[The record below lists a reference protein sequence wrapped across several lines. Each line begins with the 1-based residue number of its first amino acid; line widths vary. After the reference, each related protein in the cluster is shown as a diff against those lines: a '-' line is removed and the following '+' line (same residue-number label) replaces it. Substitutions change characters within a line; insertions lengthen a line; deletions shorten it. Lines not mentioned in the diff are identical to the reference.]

1 MRSFFKVRKMRKNP
15 FKKALAATLLAASVM
30 APTMAN
36 PSGPQVS
43 NGQVNI
49 SGLGGS
55 TVNVEQLTDRAI
67 VNWNSFSIG
76 AQEAVRFLQPS
87 QMAIILNRVTGQDP
101 SQILGSLSANGQ
113 VFLINPNGILFGP
126 NSTVDVGGLVA
137 STLGLSDQDFLNG
150 RYNFTQDPA
159 KELASIINQ
168 GTIHIS
174 DGGYAVLTAPLV
186 SNEGLIVAN
195 LGKVVLAGGE
205 KTTLNFDGRNLIS
218 YEVGALNGDPGTVLL
233 PKEAVGGML
242 ADMLGA
248 EDRAGKLVQR
258 PDGSM
263 ALEGGSGLTFQ
274 GGVASANGAAG
285 QQAGTVAVDAARL
298 TVLGDGSVTSADGV
312 GQNSAG
318 GSVYALS
325 NLDSGTTVG
334 QTGSLLSAR
343 GGESGDGGFIEF
355 SGGYFSLASRVDATS
370 PNGALGT
377 FLLDPRDIFVVDGAD
392 QGAIPPDP
400 GPGADLT
407 INDATL
413 ETVLAGANVTLQADR
428 NIDFD
433 SAVVINAPTGVLN
446 VVADNDN
453 NNDGNVK
460 LNGSTLTLGTL
471 TLQGQNVSFNTAT
484 VAVGNLEAQGD
495 LIHLDTSSINATGTV
510 ILNAGSEIFQSL
522 GSTLNTTNLGIQ
534 AGDRARVSF
543 DTVNLA
549 VNTNSYAVLEDTA
562 GGVNLVSSVTG
573 ATQTVTTGES
583 QFEAGLTATDPGG
596 PVTLRVQADMIGTDG
611 YLRSDGDI
619 VLETSLDAT
628 SALLLIADFNDD
640 GTGAISQTAGTVT
653 ADSLGLSA
661 GDGGIGTAGA
671 LSGGL
676 QVDTRDL
683 TLETSGNAN
692 VVDVAG
698 GVTLIDS
705 VLVGGEVLPEDKVD
719 GTRTGGSLQVSA
731 TGGDTADLNIQN
743 DILSVGTNAD
753 LAADNDVNF
762 LQVASATV
770 TGNLVVRADLDNNNN
785 GRIDLPAGPTLHL
798 LAPNVGLAQS
808 EDFGSTASMPVNVN
822 FTTFAIDTDPNGD
835 GNGGE
840 LYVADNSGDFTL
852 GAVTGV
858 LLSVSQS
865 RAPSAARFEA
875 NNGALNVNSD
885 VTVVNSGGKLDL
897 ASMGGMNL
905 GAVNVK
911 AGDSTAGTTTLKV
924 AGGSISQ
931 TQGGLLSS
939 HTLAIQVAGG
949 NVGTPGGGTDVNA
962 FDIATSFLNFSVE
975 GAVNILDTLDLDT
988 IGAQQDQLGAT
999 IGDVPLSAA
1008 GTLELETR
1016 GNFRQNATHTI
1027 HSGESAEIVADGNA
1041 DFADQ
1046 VDVTTGN
1053 LVVRA
1058 GGALRGNNSTFTANA
1073 IGLAAGGNIEDITN
1087 GPLKVATSQVSYAG
1101 NAGVNITNVTGDLT
1115 LATSVTAVDET
1126 VSGASSNGITTVT
1139 VPNGNLNVNTTV
1151 SNTSTSPTDL
1161 RATDD
1166 ITFNAGANTPN
1177 GTLLVVAD
1185 SENGGSGNIFMPGMV
1200 TLTAANVGLS
1210 AGEEIG
1216 TSTNPININAGQLAL
1231 ETAGGGAFVSNTSSA
1246 ITLVDQLVGSAD
1258 TVTGNSATGDF
1269 FLTSTGGITVS
1280 DVVAAP
1286 EIALVST
1293 AGDITVN
1300 QNVGDGTATNV
1311 VLSASGNISGSG
1323 LARGTQV
1330 GLAANNIG
1338 SSGTP
1343 FNFEAK
1349 QLTVDAGANSY
1360 LQTTG
1365 AVELIDTIMAT
1376 ALNTTVN
1383 GNDAVGDFRLLAGG
1397 QIDVSSTVTGG
1408 DITLSTSN
1416 GNLVLG
1422 ADVGDAGTVNTVLR
1436 AAGNIENGAT
1446 VSTTTSQNLGL
1457 AATNIGASGNAVI
1470 IDANNLS
1477 LAVGNDAFIADS
1489 DDLTVVDSVTATAAM
1504 DNVAGN
1510 TVGNNVQ
1517 IVATGN
1523 LNINAPTNGLS
1534 ATNLELIST
1543 GGDLNQMSGNIV
1555 ATNIAVLTATNNLIQ
1570 AAGPTVNAP
1579 TVGLQTINGN
1589 IGTPGP
1595 DSGAIDI
1602 NANNLVLSTLSGS
1615 ANVRD
1620 LSGGVTLVND
1630 LTSVGGTTVTGTD
1643 ISGSLQLSALG
1654 TNANLAISDDV
1665 TVGQGADLVADG
1677 DVIINNNVSVTNNL
1691 VIIADNDNDNSG
1703 AITGSGSVTSAGLG
1717 LAAAGNI
1724 DDGSGG
1730 PLVVDVNTFAVK
1742 GSGNVFVEDQT
1753 GSFTVDS
1760 VTGVTRSVS
1769 VAQAGGDLRLVASG
1783 GDLILNTQASAGSNL
1798 GLNSIAN
1805 VQLNAN
1811 VNAPS
1816 GSSNVVI
1823 VADSGNTGTG
1833 GITQAGGTTITG
1845 SNVGL
1850 SAGQDIGTS
1859 GAPIQISAAGLA
1871 AETSGGSLFV
1881 NNTANGLSLVD
1892 QVTGLGT
1899 TVTGNNAS
1907 ANFGVSTAGLL
1918 SVDDNVTADQ
1928 IRLASTNNGITL
1940 NQDVMGTTSVLLSA
1954 GGDITGSGVVSG
1966 PSVGLMAANV
1976 GTSANAIEITAN
1988 NLTLQ
1993 ATGDANVADTSGGLT
2008 VANQMTAAGQTLTGN
2023 SVGGSLQLAATGGDT
2038 AALNLASDITIGGS
2052 ADLVADDD
2060 VTIGGG
2066 VSAGNNIVVIAD
2078 NDNNNNGAIRGNGGN
2093 LSAGGIGLQANE
2105 DIGDPNGNPLDLNVA
2120 TLAVDADGNN
2130 DQTGGSVNVRDLSGD
2145 LTLGSVTGVN
2155 RTVNVAR
2162 AAGSLKVE
2170 TGEGNLN
2177 VNLAVTSGG
2186 RTDLVAGSDLNLNS
2200 TVTAGGDAALSSQQD
2215 LNLGANITSGGSISL
2230 VAGRDVKLGG
2240 TATVGRVK
2248 AQAGQTVVQAP
2259 NGNIVVRAG
2268 QDITTNGLGQLKANQ
2283 LGLAAG
2289 RDAGSIANPITF
2301 DAQSLSYNVGNDI
2314 IAEDSGG
2321 GLNLV
2326 GQVTALNETVN
2337 GNTAGRDS
2345 RIVANNGNL
2354 TSQAATTVGRNGELV
2369 TKGSGDVVVD
2379 ADYTAAN
2386 GNVVLRSAGD
2396 IRGTGKV
2403 TAVGLGL
2410 DAPNGSIGSTAA
2422 PLTFDSSTLTVG
2434 SRPFAVKPVTA
2445 FQRAPQV
2452 TAIVET
2458 VKDVGADPVVPLSPA
2473 FFLPGNTFAQDNVNL
2488 AEAVLQ
2494 QALDNY
2500 DLIYTDDGWQVID
2513 DQEFGT
2519 TRR

>member
-1 MRSFFKVRKMRKNP
+1 MRSFFKARKMRKNP
-15 FKKALAATLLAASVM
+15 FKKALVATLLAASVM
-30 APTMAN
+30 APAMAN

-55 TVNVEQLTDRAI
+55 TMNVEQLTDRAI

-168 GTIHIS
+168 GTIRIS

-258 PDGSM
+258 ADGTM
-263 ALEGGSGLTFQ
+263 ALEGGSGLVFQ
-274 GGVASANGAAG
+274 GGVAAANGAAG

-343 GGESGDGGFIEF
+343 GGDSGDGGFIEF
-355 SGGYFSLASRVDATS
+355 SGAHFLLGSARDASATDGLA
-370 PNGALGT
+370 GT
-377 FLLDPRDIFVVDGAD
+377 FFLDPTNISIIDGAIGGSTITGVTD
-392 QGAIPPDP
+392 TITDGDINN
-400 GPGADLT
+400 DLT
-407 INDATL
+407 TM
-413 ETVLAGANVTLQADR
+413 NVSLQAD
-428 NIDFD
+428 
-433 SAVVINAPTGVLN
+433 NAITFNTGVAIN
-446 VVADNDN
+446 GPN
-453 NNDGNVK
+453 NLK
-460 LNGSTLTLGTL
+460 LEATGGSINFSDST
-471 TLQGQNVSFNTAT
+471 VTA
-484 VAVGNLEAQGD
+484 ANLEALAGG
-495 LIHLDTSSINATGTV
+495 SINLQSTTLTATTSMV
-510 ILNAGSEIFQSL
+510 LNSGGSISNTDI
-522 GSTLNTTNLGIQ
+522 GSTRSVLIAPNLGLQ
-534 AGDRARVSF
+534 AGNDISSDITDRNLHISA
-543 DTVNLA
+543 DNLA
-549 VNTNSYAVLEDTA
+549 VNSNGFSVVLTDND
-562 GGVNLVSSVTG
+562 GGLNLVSTINGPTLS
-573 ATQTVTTGES
+573 VTTGGN
-583 QFEAGLTATDPGG
+583 AGELGITSAGATD
-596 PVTLRVQADMIGTDG
+596 TLTVQASPGFDYG
-611 YLRSDGDI
+611 YFRSNADI
-619 VLETSLDAT
+619 VLQSDITVTDSL
-628 SALLLIADFNDD
+628 IIKADLD
-640 GTGAISQTAGTVT
+640 GNGSGGISQTAGLITVPF
-653 ADSLGLSA
+653 DLGLSA

-671 LSGGL
+671 LTGAIR
-676 QVDTRDL
+676 VDTANL
-683 TLETSGNAN
+683 TLATTGNAN
-692 VVDVAG
+692 VVDTAG
-698 GVTLIDS
+698 GVTLIDD
-705 VLVGGEVLPEDKVD
+705 VTLLGEVLPDESVT
-719 GTRTGGSLQVSA
+719 GNTAGGSMQVTA
-731 TGGDTADLNIQN
+731 TGGDTADLTIQGNI
-743 DILSVGTNAD
+743 DSVGTNAD

-762 LQVASATV
+762 QTGTVANV
-770 TGNLVVRADLDNNNN
+770 KGNLVVRADLDNNNN
-785 GRIDLPAGPTLHL
+785 GRIDLPDGAISHL
-798 LAPNVGLAQS
+798 NAPNVGLAQS
-808 EDFGSTASMPVNVN
+808 EDFGDVGGTAVNVN
-822 FTTFAIDTDPNGD
+822 FTNFAIDTDPNGD
-835 GNGGE
+835 GTGGS
-840 LYVADNSGDFTL
+840 LYVVDNTGDFTL
-852 GAVTGV
+852 APITGA

-865 RAPSAARFEA
+865 RAPSSARFEA
-875 NNGALNVNSD
+875 GNGALNVNSD
-885 VTVVNSGGKLDL
+885 ITVVNSGGKLDL
-897 ASMGGMNL
+897 TSLNNMNL
-905 GAVNVK
+905 GAVTVK

-924 AGGSISQ
+924 SGGSLTQ
-931 TQGGLLSS
+931 TQGGLVSS

-962 FDIATSFLNFSVE
+962 FDIATSFLNYSVE
-975 GAVNILDTLDLDT
+975 GSANILDTLDLTT
-988 IGAQQDQLGAT
+988 IGGQQDQLGAL
-999 IGDVPLSAA
+999 IGDIPLNTV

-1016 GNFRQNATHTI
+1016 GNFVQDATHTI

-1041 DFADQ
+1041 DFNDQ

-1058 GGALRGNNSTFTANA
+1058 GGALRGHNSTFTASA
-1073 IGLAAGGNIEDITN
+1073 IGVAAGGNIEDITN
-1087 GPLKVATSQVSYAG
+1087 GPLKLATSQVSYSG
-1101 NAGVNITNVTGDLT
+1101 NAGVNITNVAGDLT
-1115 LATSVTAVDET
+1115 LATGVTAVDET
-1126 VSGASSNGITTVT
+1126 VSGASSNGVTTVT

-1151 SNTSTSPTDL
+1151 SNTSTGSTEL

-1166 ITFNAGANTPN
+1166 ITFNAGANTP
-1177 GTLLVVAD
+1177 GGSLVVVAD

-1210 AGEEIG
+1210 AGQEIG
-1216 TSTNPININAGQLAL
+1216 SSTNPININAGQLAL
-1231 ETAGGGAFVSNTSSA
+1231 ETANGGAFVSNTSSA
-1246 ITLVDQLVGSAD
+1246 IALVNQIVGSPD
-1258 TVTGNSATGDF
+1258 TITGNSVTGDF

-1293 AGDITVN
+1293 AGGITVN
-1300 QNVGDGTATNV
+1300 QNVGDGTAKIV
-1311 VLSASGNISGSG
+1311 VLSALGDISGAG
-1323 LARGTQV
+1323 LARADEV
-1330 GLAANNIG
+1330 GLDANNIG
-1338 SSGTP
+1338 STGTP
-1343 FNFEAK
+1343 FNFQANL
-1349 QLTVDAGANSY
+1349 LTVDAEGNSY

-1365 AVELIDTIMAT
+1365 AVTLADTVMAT

-1397 QIDVSSTVTGG
+1397 KLDVGSTVTGG
-1408 DITLSTSN
+1408 DITLSISS
-1416 GNLVLG
+1416 GDIVLG

-1457 AATNIGASGNAVI
+1457 AATNIGASGNAII

-1477 LAVGNDAFIADS
+1477 LAAGNDAFIADS
-1489 DDLTVVDSVTATAAM
+1489 DDLTLVDSVTATAAM

-1602 NANNLVLSTLSGS
+1602 NATNLVLSTLNGS

-1620 LSGGVTLVND
+1620 LSGGVALVND

-1783 GDLILNTQASAGSNL
+1783 GDLILNTQASAGNNL
-1798 GLNSIAN
+1798 GLNSITN

-1823 VADSGNTGTG
+1823 VADSDNNGSG
-1833 GITQAGGTTITG
+1833 GITQAGGTTVTG
-1845 SNVGL
+1845 SSIGL

-1859 GAPIQISAAGLA
+1859 GSPIQISAASLA
-1871 AETSGGSLFV
+1871 AETAGGSVFV
-1881 NNTANGLSLVD
+1881 SNTANGLSLVD

-1899 TVTGNNAS
+1899 TVTGNTAS

-1918 SVDDNVTADQ
+1918 TVDDNVTADQ
-1928 IRLASTNNGITL
+1928 VALTSTNNGITL
-1940 NQDVMGTTSVLLSA
+1940 NQDVTGSSAVVLKA
-1954 GGDITGSGVVSG
+1954 IGGDLSGNG
-1966 PSVGLMAANV
+1966 LTTAPSIGLGATNI
-1976 GTSANAIEITAN
+1976 GTNSNAQKIQAN
-1988 NLTLQ
+1988 NLTL
-1993 ATGDANVADTSGGLT
+1993 AALGNANVEDTSGGLT
-2008 VANQMTAAGQTLTGN
+2008 LVNQVTAAGQSIDANGVL
-2023 SVGGSLQLAATGGDT
+2023 GSLQLAATGGDT

-2060 VTIGGG
+2060 VIIGAA
-2066 VSAGNNIVVIAD
+2066 VSAKNNIVVIAD
-2078 NDNNNNGAIRGNGGN
+2078 NDNNNNGAIRTNGGS
-2093 LSAGGIGLQANE
+2093 LSAVGIGLQSNE
-2105 DIGDPNGNPLDLNVA
+2105 DIGDPSGNPLDLNVA

-2155 RTVNVAR
+2155 RTVSVAR
-2162 AAGSLKVE
+2162 AAGSLKVA

-2186 RTDLVAGSDLNLNS
+2186 RTDLVAGTDLNLNS
-2200 TVTAGGDAALSSQQD
+2200 SVTAGGDAALSSQRD
-2215 LNLGANITSGGSISL
+2215 LTLGANITSGGDISL

-2240 TATVGRVK
+2240 SGALAKVL

-2314 IAEDSGG
+2314 IAEDSAG

-2326 GQVTALNETVN
+2326 SQVTALNETVN

-2345 RIVANNGNL
+2345 RVVANNGNL

-2379 ADYTAAN
+2379 ADYTAAK

-2410 DAPNGSIGSTAA
+2410 DAPKGTIGSTAA

-2458 VKDVGADPVVPLSPA
+2458 VKDVGPDAVVSLPPA
-2473 FFLPGNTFAQDNVNL
+2473 FFLPGSTFAQDNVNL